1 MAFEKLYSVE
11 EIAEMTSVTTRTI
24 RNYLRNGILTG
35 TKIGGQWRFRQE
47 DVMNMLNQE
56 NMSSDVRETSK
67 RIVKDFLNEQYTPF
81 SESVSVCTV
90 ADVSCSKAHAKKMG
104 KTLFDL
110 WNQANIQG
118 SNFRYDYLEE
128 SQTAR
133 FTFIAPLTLTE
144 KALSVL
150 HQEL

>member
-56 NMSSDVRETSK
+56 NMSSDVCETSK
-67 RIVKDFLNEQYTPF
+67 SIVKDFLNEQYTPF

-104 KTLFDL
+104 KTLCDL
-110 WNQANIQG
+110 WNQVNIQG

>member
-90 ADVSCSKAHAKKMG
+90 ADVSCSKAYAKKMG
-104 KTLFDL
+104 KTLCDL

-133 FTFIAPLTLTE
+133 FTFIAPLMLTE
-144 KALSVL
+144 KVLSVL

>member
-67 RIVKDFLNEQYTPF
+67 RIVKDFLNEQYTSF

-104 KTLFDL
+104 KALCDL

>member
-1 MAFEKLYSVE
+1 
-11 EIAEMTSVTTRTI
+11 
-24 RNYLRNGILTG
+24 
-35 TKIGGQWRFRQE
+35 
-47 DVMNMLNQE
+47 MNMLNQE

-90 ADVSCSKAHAKKMG
+90 ADVSCSKAHAKEMG
-104 KTLFDL
+104 KMLCNL

-128 SQTAR
+128 SQTAS

>member
-1 MAFEKLYSVE
+1 
-11 EIAEMTSVTTRTI
+11 
-24 RNYLRNGILTG
+24 
-35 TKIGGQWRFRQE
+35 
-47 DVMNMLNQE
+47 MNMLNQE

-90 ADVSCSKAHAKKMG
+90 ADVSCSKAHAKEMG
-104 KTLFDL
+104 KMLCNL

>member
-67 RIVKDFLNEQYTPF
+67 RIVKDFLNEQYTLF

-90 ADVSCSKAHAKKMG
+90 ADVSCSKARAKKMG
-104 KTLFDL
+104 KTLCDL
-110 WNQANIQG
+110 WNQSNIQG

>member
-81 SESVSVCTV
+81 LESVSVCTV
-90 ADVSCSKAHAKKMG
+90 ADVPCSKAYAKKMG
-104 KTLFDL
+104 KTLCDL
-110 WNQANIQG
+110 WNQTNIQG
-118 SNFRYDYLEE
+118 SNFRYVYLEE

>member
-56 NMSSDVRETSK
+56 NMSSDVCETSK

-104 KTLFDL
+104 KTLCDL

-118 SNFRYDYLEE
+118 RNFRYDYLEE

-144 KALSVL
+144 KAFSVL